1 MEMIVIFIERSIAM
15 ADALTELSEFI
26 ARGLPAP
33 EGGARPLLEAL
44 FGGRYH
50 QRFQSQAAIRDPLSP
65 NVDVPFAGF
74 IHPDNPASGAYGG
87 ASLIWFPT
95 DGNGSIL
102 TFVVGTAGL
111 SPDEGLLSRP
121 GHRRKVRALRHYLAR
136 EGVWAWAKPDPTALG
151 INVPGFVGRH
161 LPDFRK
167 ALKRYGGEIYAIAEV
182 PTDNPTKACLV
193 TQAFF
198 DLYAFER
205 GWIALKDYEREY
217 LALIDAL
224 RSDLF
229 VRAEEGEVYRL
240 LQERRFVILQG
251 PPGTGKT
258 RMAERIKRDYFGGH
272 GATIQFH
279 PAVTYEDFIIGLSPG
294 TSDRS
299 LHFGVR
305 SGWLVEAAMSAQE
318 RPFLLV
324 IDEINRA
331 DLGKILGEA
340 IYLFEPG
347 EGARRAV
354 ELPYAVNGETSFTL
368 PPELYVLGTM
378 NTADRS
384 IAPVDLAIRR
394 RFAFVTLPPDLEA
407 IRDNSVDIGVRVFAA
422 LQDAFTEHAP
432 DDSLDLLP
440 GQSFFLAKT
449 TEELQRRF
457 RYELLPLLDEYL
469 REGLVASF
477 GAELQ
482 AVRDQIEGFV
492 HHGVWAD

>member
-1 MEMIVIFIERSIAM
+1 M
-15 ADALTELSEFI
+15 ADALKELSDLI

-33 EGGARPLLEAL
+33 EGSARLLLEAL

-50 QRFQSQAAIRDPLSP
+50 KRFQNQAAIRDPLSE

-74 IHPDNPASGAYGG
+74 IHPDNPASGVYGG
-87 ASLIWFPT
+87 ASLVWFPT
-95 DGNGSIL
+95 DGSGSIL
-102 TFVVGTAGL
+102 TLVVGTAGL

-121 GHRRKVRALRHYLAR
+121 GHRRRVRALRHYLAR

-151 INVPGFVGRH
+151 INIPGFVGRH

-182 PTDNPTKACLV
+182 PTGNPARARLV

-217 LALIDAL
+217 LMLIDAL

-229 VRAEEGEVYRL
+229 VRAEEGDVYRL
-240 LQERRFVILQG
+240 LRERRFVILQG

-258 RMAERIKRDYFGGH
+258 RMAERIKSDYFGGH
-272 GATIQFH
+272 GTTIQFH
-279 PAVTYEDFIIGLSPG
+279 PAVTYEDFVIGLSPG

-305 SGWLVEAAMSAQE
+305 PGWLVEAAMSAQE

-331 DLGKILGEA
+331 DLSKILGEA

-368 PPELYVLGTM
+368 PSDLYVLGTM

-407 IRDNSVDIGVRVFAA
+407 IRGNSVDIGVRVFAA
-422 LQDAFTEHAP
+422 LQDVFTEHAP
-432 DDSLDLLP
+432 DDALDLLP

-449 TEELQRRF
+449 DDELQRRF